1 MNVWKPKVKKCVN
14 CEGKFRRRSQ
24 TFHGCSTPYK
34 GNMICYHQ
42 KENKLFSHLLGKSY
56 NDELIQGDYIRSQYS
71 YILWDGESY
80 HNEGGYF
87 CSGKCSKQFARECAT
102 QGMRRLGYS
111 LVRFNKGDRRAG

>member
-1 MNVWKPKVKKCVN
+1 MSIWKPKVKKCVN
-14 CEGKFRRRSQ
+14 CEGKFRRKSE
-24 TFHGCSTPYK
+24 TFHNCKEPYK
-34 GNMICYHQ
+34 GNMICYRQ
-42 KENKLFSHLLGKSY
+42 KEHKLHSLSLGNHYHDK
-56 NDELIQGDYIRSQYS
+56 LIQGDYIRSEYS

-111 LVRFNKGDRRAG
+111 LVRFNKGDRRAS